1 MKSRRT
7 TETTFKPHAMINEKI
22 LASLRQEIHE
32 QTAQMR
38 WSELER
44 FFAGGNVISIAPELD
59 LIDVGARI
67 AADDKAS
74 VEVWMHAGLVY
85 RTTDTQAGDWV
96 KNDALLWVV
105 VVKPWI
111 LVQHERKQPL
121 ATSQ

>member
-1 MKSRRT
+1 
-7 TETTFKPHAMINEKI
+7 MINEKI
-22 LASLRQEIHE
+22 LAALRKEINE

-44 FFAGGNVISIAPELD
+44 FFAGGNVISVAPELY

-74 VEVWMHAGLVY
+74 VEEWMNAGLMY
-85 RTTDTQAGDWV
+85 RTTDAQASDWV
-96 KNDALLWVV
+96 ASDTLLWAV

-111 LVQHERKQPL
+111 LVQHGRKQPPST
-121 ATSQ
+121 AQ

>member
-1 MKSRRT
+1 
-7 TETTFKPHAMINEKI
+7 MINEKI

-74 VEVWMHAGLVY
+74 VEGWMHAGLVY

>member
-1 MKSRRT
+1 
-7 TETTFKPHAMINEKI
+7 MINEKI
-22 LASLRQEIHE
+22 LAALRQEINE

-44 FFAGGNVISIAPELD
+44 FFAGGNVISVAPELD

-74 VEVWMHAGLVY
+74 VEEWMNAGLMY
-85 RTTDTQAGDWV
+85 RTTDAQANDWV
-96 KNDALLWVV
+96 ASDTLLWAV

-111 LVQHERKQPL
+111 LVQHGRKQPPST
-121 ATSQ
+121 AQ

>member
-1 MKSRRT
+1 
-7 TETTFKPHAMINEKI
+7 MINEKI
-22 LASLRQEIHE
+22 LASLRQEINE

-74 VEVWMHAGLVY
+74 IEEWMNAGLVY
-85 RTTDTQAGDWV
+85 RTTDAQAGDWV
-96 KNDALLWVV
+96 KTDALLWAV

-111 LVQHERKQPL
+111 LVQHDRKHPPT
-121 ATSQ
+121 TSQ

>member
-1 MKSRRT
+1 
-7 TETTFKPHAMINEKI
+7 MINEKI
-22 LASLRQEIHE
+22 LASLRQEINE

-74 VEVWMHAGLVY
+74 VEGWMNAGLVY
-85 RTTDTQAGDWV
+85 RTTDTQASDWV
-96 KNDALLWVV
+96 ESDALLWVV

-111 LVQHERKQPL
+111 LVQHDRKQPL
-121 ATSQ
+121 STSQ

>member
-1 MKSRRT
+1 
-7 TETTFKPHAMINEKI
+7 MINEKI
-22 LASLRQEIHE
+22 LASLRQEINE

-38 WSELER
+38 WTELER

-74 VEVWMHAGLVY
+74 VEGWMNAGLVY
-85 RTTDTQAGDWV
+85 RTTDIQASDWV
-96 KNDALLWVV
+96 KSDALLWVV

-111 LVQHERKQPL
+111 LVQHDRKQPL
-121 ATSQ
+121 STSQ